1 MAALLEVQDVA
12 IRFGGVVALAGVS
25 FTVAHG
31 EIRGVI
37 GPNGS
42 GKTSLFNCLSGIY
55 RPNRGEIRLD
65 GVSLIGQP
73 RHRMAG
79 LGIGRTFQNLALFR
93 TLTVRQNILAGAHC
107 QGCSAFAA
115 NMLRTP
121 KARAEARAAAG
132 AADGLLDLLG
142 LGPFA
147 DTRAADLPFPIAKRV
162 ELARAL
168 IGGPKLLL
176 LDEPAC
182 GLNHAE
188 VTAFEDLLHRIRA
201 HFSLS
206 ILLVEHHMTLVM
218 SVCDRIAVLEFG
230 TKIADGA
237 PGEVGRNP
245 EVMRAYLGE
254 TEHARAA

>member
-12 IRFGGVVALAGVS
+12 IRFGGVIALAGVS
-25 FTVAHG
+25 FTVAQG

-55 RPNRGEIRLD
+55 RPNRGQIVLD
-65 GVSLIGQP
+65 GVSLIGKK
-73 RHRMAG
+73 RHLMAG

-93 TLTVRQNILAGAHC
+93 TLTVRQNILAGAHSLG
-107 QGCSAFAA
+107 QSGFIA
-115 NMLRTP
+115 NMLHTGV
-121 KARAEARAAAG
+121 ARAEAAAAAG
-132 AADGLLDLLG
+132 QADALIDLLDLG
-142 LGPFA
+142 AFA
-147 DTRAADLPFPIAKRV
+147 QTRAADVPFPVAKRV

-168 IGGPKLLL
+168 IGAPKLLL

-188 VTAFEDLLHRIRA
+188 VTAFEQLLHRIRA
-201 HFSLS
+201 HFSLG
-206 ILLVEHHMTLVM
+206 ILLVEHHMSLVM